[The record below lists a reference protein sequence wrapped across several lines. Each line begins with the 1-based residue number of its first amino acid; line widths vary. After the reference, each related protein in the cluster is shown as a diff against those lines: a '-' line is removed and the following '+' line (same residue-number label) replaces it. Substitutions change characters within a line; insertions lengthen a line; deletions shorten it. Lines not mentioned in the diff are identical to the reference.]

1 MVRLFMYNGYPTKL
15 CRLLSYPQRR
25 RIFRLCRIIRKRE
38 FKRMLQE
45 WSYDET
51 IELRRYECLD

>member
-51 IELRRYECLD
+51 IELRRYHR

>member
-15 CRLLSYPQRR
+15 SRLLSYPQRKR
-25 RIFRLCRIIRKRE
+25 VFRLCRIISKRE
-38 FKRMLQE
+38 FNRMLQE

-51 IELRRYECLD
+51 MKPKRYNNEL